1 MLITIG
7 FSGAN
12 MLLKNRKYTI
22 LLVIKKSL
30 KINNKLKVW
39 QREQR

>member
-12 MLLKNRKYTI
+12 MLLKNRKYSI
-22 LLVIKKSL
+22 LLVIKNQYKT
-30 KINNKLKVW
+30 NNKLKVW
-39 QREQR
+39 QREKR